1 VGGGARCLRGARVW
15 QGVVRFIG
23 IIREGYIRAYI
34 GAYIGA
40 NIERQER
47 HRRAKAA
54 YKRHR
59 RYRAVIGV
67 LV

>member
-47 HRRAKAA
+47 HRRAKA
-54 YKRHR
+54 
-59 RYRAVIGV
+59 G
-67 LV
+67 